1 LNFYP
6 EIDPWLARNR
16 NSPGSYPYNP
26 ALFPAYGHS
35 SYDFHSDKTGINFAS
50 HLRPLFNLRPGYI
63 TFSRFG
69 GPGGGSKDDND
80 NNDDNSNNNNNT
92 TTQENSNS
100 TVSSTSFC
108 SGLRHFPADSHI
120 ICWLH
125 HFGFEFDI
133 ITDHELH
140 REGPAALSQYSTL
153 LTSTHPEYHTLQSLD
168 ALQKFRDVQGGN
180 LVYLGGNGFYW
191 KIGASSSIT
200 PTPTS
205 SSSSS
210 SSSISQEEL
219 FNNNNN
225 NNNND
230 DCKLL
235 EIRRC
240 EGGVRTYA
248 TAPGEYYNFLDG
260 GMYGGLLRNSD
271 RSPSKLVG
279 ISFAAQGSFIGK
291 PYQRTCYDRPDITD
305 WVFRGISDKET
316 KVLGNFGFS
325 GDGAAGYELDAIV
338 PSDEFFR
345 DGNIVILAQA
355 HVKADKRYA
364 LVPEEVLTPWTN
376 LAGTTNEEAKRA
388 DMIYF
393 RVPKSGAQIFSVGS
407 ITFCGCL
414 PYNNFENNIS
424 RLMKNVVDHFL
435 EAGNESKQS

>member
-1 LNFYP
+1 M
-6 EIDPWLARNR
+6 ARNR

-35 SYDFHSDKTGINFAS
+35 SYDFHSDQTGINFAS

-69 GPGGGSKDDND
+69 GPGGGSKYDND
-80 NNDDNSNNNNNT
+80 DNDDNSNNNNNT

-125 HFGFEFDI
+125 HFGFEFDV

-153 LTSTHPEYHTLQSLD
+153 LTSTHPEYHTSQSLD

-210 SSSISQEEL
+210 SSSSISQEEE
-219 FNNNNN
+219 FNNNN

-248 TAPGEYYNFLDG
+248 TEPGEYYNFLDG

-338 PSDEFFR
+338 PTDEFFR

-393 RVPKSGAQIFSVGS
+393 RVPKSGAQVFSVGS